1 VCQNS
6 KMKMKQKK
14 IVVVG
19 SGYVGMSLSVLLAQE
34 NNVVIL
40 DINSVRVNKINLKKS
55 PIKDNE
61 IEYYLKEKK
70 LNLSATLIKKDAYCG
85 ASLVIIATPTDYDPS
100 KDNFDTLSVDKVV
113 KDAIEL
119 TNDTLIVIKST
130 LPVGHTKKLQEIYKT
145 KRIIFSPEF
154 LREGQ
159 ALKDNLYPS
168 RIVIGGKKNKLTEEY
183 SELLTNAAIINDT
196 KVLFMNSTE
205 AEAVKLFANSYL
217 AMRVSYFNEL
227 DSFAHYNKLDVRAII
242 DGVCSDNR
250 IGEGYSN
257 PSFGYGGYCLPK
269 DAKQLRSSFKN
280 VPNGLISAIVSSNKV
295 RQEYIAK
302 HIISLRPSVVGIH
315 RLVMKSNS
323 DNFRSSSIQGII
335 DMLSGAGIF
344 LIIYEPLIAE
354 KLFKGHEVLN
364 ELEKFKSMSDI
375 ILTNRYSDELNDVTS
390 KVFTRDVFLN
400 N

>member
-1 VCQNS
+1 
-6 KMKMKQKK
+6 MKMKQKK

-85 ASLVIIATPTDYDPS
+85 ASLVIIATPTNYDPS
-100 KDNFDTLSVDKVV
+100 KDNFNTLSVDQVV
-113 KDAIEL
+113 KDAVEL
-119 TNDTLIVIKST
+119 TNDSLIVIKST
-130 LPVGHTKKLQEIYKT
+130 LPVGHTKKLQEIHNT

-168 RIVIGGKKNKLTEEY
+168 RIVIGGKKNKNTEVY
-183 SELLTNAAIINDT
+183 SKLLTNAAIVNDT
-196 KVLFMNSTE
+196 KVLFMDSTE

-242 DGVCSDNR
+242 DGVCLDNR

-269 DAKQLRSSFKN
+269 DTKQLKSSFKN
-280 VPNGLISAIVSSNKV
+280 VPNDLISAIVSSNKA
-295 RQEYIAK
+295 RQEYIARY
-302 HIISLRPSVVGIH
+302 IISLRPSVVGIH
-315 RLVMKSNS
+315 RLVMKSDS

-335 DMLSGAGIF
+335 DRLYGSGIR
-344 LIIYEPLIAE
+344 LIIYEPLISE
-354 KLFKGHEVLN
+354 KSFKSHDVLT
-364 ELEKFKSMSDI
+364 ELAKFKSISDI